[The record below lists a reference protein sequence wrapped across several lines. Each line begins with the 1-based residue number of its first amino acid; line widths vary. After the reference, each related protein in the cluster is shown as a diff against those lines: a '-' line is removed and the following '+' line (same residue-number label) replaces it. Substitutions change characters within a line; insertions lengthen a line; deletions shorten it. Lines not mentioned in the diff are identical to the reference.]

1 LPIFYFGE
9 QMHPSEKILALWKK
23 RGFKEP
29 TEVQKRAYHPI
40 RDRKNALIVAPTGSG
55 KTEAAL
61 LPLLERILAEGAKP
75 IALLYITP
83 LRALN
88 RDLLER
94 IKWWGES
101 LGLTVDVRHGDTSQ
115 YRRSKQAA
123 EPPHVL
129 ITTPETL
136 QAILP
141 AQKMGEHL
149 KNVQAVIV
157 DEIHEL
163 VGEKRGY
170 QLAIALERL
179 EKKVGHPF
187 QRVGI
192 SATVGSPR
200 LTAKFLAGTGRSA
213 EIIDVSAKKQYDIRV
228 LYPRPTEEDKNAAA
242 EMSINPEVY
251 ARLRAMQ
258 EILKKH
264 KQVITFVNTRN
275 MAEHLSLYFSA
286 LHDSTDVHHSSLA
299 RKVRQRVEKSFKE
312 GETRHLIATSSMEL
326 GIDVGEVDAVI
337 QYGSPRQVTRLI
349 QRVGRAGHRYDRV
362 SVGYIIATDPHDF
375 VEAAVIAKRAMEK
388 RLEPARQ
395 EKNALDVLAHQI
407 VGILM
412 DHGEVTLEE
421 AFRIVRGAQPYE
433 TLSEDDFIS
442 VVEQVESEKYLR
454 IVGDRIRRT
463 KDSWRYYYGNLS
475 MIPDSERFLVIDVV
489 SNNKIAS
496 LDEDFVSSYLS
507 NGVVFVVKGRPWR
520 VISIENQKVYV
531 EPSESMVGAIPSW
544 IGEMIPVEEE
554 VAREV
559 AAERRR
565 MRNGAPSVTDVAN
578 MADIDAASKQFKDA
592 PSENE
597 VRIEESDRFVVM
609 HVPLGSRGN
618 ATLGRIIA
626 AEITR
631 RYGIPVRM
639 FSSPYAV
646 ILEFESEGFGAENV
660 KKVLLSINPEL
671 VDLVLENAITK
682 TNMFKWRFIHVA
694 RRFGLISKH
703 AKLEK
708 INIRKILDALVG
720 SPIHRE
726 AWKEI
731 LHDKLDLE
739 AVKRFFS
746 GLEAGKYRVTTG
758 KISKVGKYE
767 LSHALNAPELV
778 NPDTPEHTILDLF
791 KKRVLEKEITLL
803 CTSCGTEM
811 HRKVKDLPEH
821 PKCIRCGSPLL
832 AVVYDPEAARKILSK
847 KRPGK
852 KDQTK
857 MMELIRNAELVRE
870 FGKKAIITMAVPGV
884 GSQTAAR
891 ILRVPYDN
899 EDEFWK
905 ALLDA
910 ERTYFRTKMFW
921 QK

>member
-1 LPIFYFGE
+1 
-9 QMHPSEKILALWKK
+9 MRPSDKILELWKQ

-29 TEVQKRAYHPI
+29 TEVQKRAYYPI
-40 RDRKNALIVAPTGSG
+40 REGKNVLIVAPTGSG

-61 LPLLERILAEGAKP
+61 LPLLERILTEGAKP

-88 RDLLER
+88 RDMLER

-101 LGLTVDVRHGDTSQ
+101 LGLKVDVRHGDTSQ
-115 YRRSKQAA
+115 YRRSKQAS
-123 EPPHVL
+123 EPPHIL

-136 QAILP
+136 QTILP

-149 KNVQAVIV
+149 KNVKAVIV

-179 EKKVGHPF
+179 EKKVGHSF

-192 SATVGSPR
+192 SATVGSPE
-200 LTAKFLAGTGRSA
+200 LTAQFLVGAGREA
-213 EIIDVSAKKQYDIRV
+213 EIIDVSAKKQYDIKV
-228 LYPRPTEEDKNAAA
+228 LYPRPTEDDKKAAA
-242 EMSINPEVY
+242 EMGINAEVY

-264 KQVITFVNTRN
+264 RQVITFVNTRN

-299 RKVRQRVEKSFKE
+299 RNVRERVEKSFKE

-349 QRVGRAGHRYDRV
+349 QRVGRAGHRYDKV

-407 VGILM
+407 VGLLM
-412 DHGEVTLEE
+412 DHGEITLEE
-421 AFRIVRGAQPYE
+421 AFRIVRRAQPYE
-433 TLSEDDFIS
+433 TLSEDEFIS
-442 VVEQVESEKYLR
+442 VVEQVESERYLR

-463 KDSWRYYYGNLS
+463 RDSWRYYYGNLS

-496 LDEDFVSSYLS
+496 LDEDFVSSYLG

-520 VISIENQKVYV
+520 VISIEDQKVYV
-531 EPSESMVGAIPSW
+531 EPSESMIGAIPSW

-565 MRNGAPSVTDVAN
+565 MRDGAPSVTDVASIS
-578 MADIDAASKQFKDA
+578 DIDAAAQQFKDA

-597 VRIEESDRFVVM
+597 VRVEESDRFVVI

-618 ATLGRIIA
+618 ATLGRILA

-639 FSSPYAV
+639 FSSPYAI

-671 VDLVLENAITK
+671 ADLVLENAITK

-720 SPIHRE
+720 SPVHKE

-731 LHDKLDLE
+731 LHDKLDLD

-746 GLEAGKYRVTTG
+746 DLEAGKYRVTTG

-811 HRKVKDLPEH
+811 RRKVKDLPEH
-821 PKCIRCGSPLL
+821 PKCIKCGSPLL
-832 AVVYDPEAARKILSK
+832 AVVHDPDAARKILAK

-852 KDQTK
+852 KDQAK

-891 ILRVPYDN
+891 ILRVPYEN

>member
-1 LPIFYFGE
+1 
-9 QMHPSEKILALWKK
+9 MLA
-23 RGFKEP
+23 G
-29 TEVQKRAYHPI
+29 
-40 RDRKNALIVAPTGSG
+40 
-55 KTEAAL
+55 
-61 LPLLERILAEGAKP
+61 GAKP
-75 IALLYITP
+75 IALIYITP

-88 RDLLER
+88 RDMLER

-101 LGLTVDVRHGDTSQ
+101 LGLKVDVRHGDTSQ

-123 EPPHVL
+123 EPPHIL

-157 DEIHEL
+157 DEIHEM

-179 EKKVGHPF
+179 ERKIGHSF

-192 SATVGSPR
+192 SATVGSPE
-200 LTAKFLAGTGRSA
+200 LTAKFLAGMGRSA
-213 EIIDVSAKKQYDIRV
+213 EIIDVSAKKQYNIRV
-228 LYPRPTEEDKNAAA
+228 LYPRPTEEDKKAAT

-258 EILKKH
+258 EILERH

-299 RKVRQRVEKSFKE
+299 RNVRQRVEESFKE
-312 GETRHLIATSSMEL
+312 GKTRHLIATSSMEL

-349 QRVGRAGHRYDRV
+349 QRVGRAGHRYDKV
-362 SVGYIIATDPHDF
+362 SVGYVIATDPHDF

-407 VGILM
+407 VGLLM
-412 DHGEVTLEE
+412 DHGEITLEE
-421 AFRIVRGAQPYE
+421 AFRIVRRAQPYE
-433 TLSEDDFIS
+433 TLSEDEFIS
-442 VVEQVESEKYLR
+442 VVEQVESERYLR
-454 IVGDRIRRT
+454 ILGDRIRRT
-463 KDSWRYYYGNLS
+463 RDSWRYYYGNLS

-496 LDEDFVSSYLS
+496 LDEDFVSSYLG

-520 VISIENQKVYV
+520 VISIEDQKVYV
-531 EPSESMVGAIPSW
+531 EPSDSMVGAIPSW
-544 IGEMIPVEEE
+544 IGEMI
-554 VAREV
+554 
-559 AAERRR
+559 
-565 MRNGAPSVTDVAN
+565 
-578 MADIDAASKQFKDA
+578 
-592 PSENE
+592 
-597 VRIEESDRFVVM
+597 RFVVI

-618 ATLGRIIA
+618 ATLGRILA

-646 ILEFESEGFGAENV
+646 ILEFESEGFGTENV
-660 KKVLLSINPEL
+660 KRVLLSINPEL
-671 VDLVLENAITK
+671 ADLVLENAITK

-708 INIRKILDALVG
+708 INVRKLLDALVG
-720 SPIHRE
+720 SPIHKE

-731 LHDKLDLE
+731 LHEKLDLD

-746 GLEAGKYRVTTG
+746 DLEAGKYRV
-758 KISKVGKYE
+758 
-767 LSHALNAPELV
+767 
-778 NPDTPEHTILDLF
+778 DTPEHTILDLF
-791 KKRVLEKEITLL
+791 KKRV
-803 CTSCGTEM
+803 
-811 HRKVKDLPEH
+811 HRKVKDLPEL
-821 PKCIRCGSPLL
+821 PKCIKCGSPLL
-832 AVVYDPEAARKILSK
+832 AVVHDPNAARKILSK

-852 KDQTK
+852 KDQAK

-870 FGKKAIITMAVPGV
+870 FGKKAIVTMAVPGV

-891 ILRVPYDN
+891 ILRVPYEN

>member
-1 LPIFYFGE
+1 
-9 QMHPSEKILALWKK
+9 MNPSDKIYQLWQE

-29 TEVQKRAYHPI
+29 TDVQKQAYGPI
-40 RDRKNALIVAPTGSG
+40 SSGKNVLIVAPTGSG

-61 LPLLERILAEGAKP
+61 LPVLERILSNNAEP
-75 IALLYITP
+75 ISVLYITP

-88 RDLLER
+88 RDMLDR
-94 IKWWGES
+94 IKWWGEA
-101 LGLTVDVRHGDTSQ
+101 LGLRVDVRHGDTSQ
-115 YRRSKQAA
+115 YRRSKQAS
-123 EPPHVL
+123 EPPHIL

-149 KNVQAVIV
+149 KNVQTVII

-179 EKKVGHPF
+179 EEKIGHSF

-192 SATVGSPR
+192 SATVGSPK
-200 LTAKFLAGTGRSA
+200 LTARFLAGSERTA
-213 EIIDVSAKKQYDIRV
+213 EIIDVSAKKEYSVRV
-228 LYPRPTEEDKNAAA
+228 LYPRPNAEDKKAAA
-242 EMSINPEVY
+242 EMGMNPDVY
-251 ARLRAMQ
+251 IRLKAMS

-286 LHDSTDVHHSSLA
+286 FHDSTDVHHSSLS
-299 RKVRQRVEKSFKE
+299 RSVRLNVEETFKR
-312 GETRHLIATSSMEL
+312 GEIKHLIATSSMEL

-362 SVGYIIATDPHDF
+362 SIGYIIALDANDF
-375 VEAAVIAKRAMEK
+375 VEAAIIAKRAKEK

-395 EKNALDVLAHQI
+395 ETNALDVLAHQI

-412 DHGEVTLEE
+412 DWGEMRLED
-421 AFRIVRGAQPYE
+421 AYRIVKRAQPYE
-433 TLSEDDFIS
+433 TLE
-442 VVEQVESEKYLR
+442 ESEFMDVVTQLESERFLR
-454 IVGDRIRRT
+454 VVGDRIRRT
-463 KDSWRYYYGNLS
+463 RDTWRYYYGNLS
-475 MIPDSERFLVIDVV
+475 MIPDNEKFLVIDVV
-489 SNNKIAS
+489 SSNRIAS
-496 LDEDFVSSYLS
+496 LDEDFVSTYL
-507 NGVVFVVKGRPWR
+507 GTGTVFVVKGRPWR
-520 VISIENQKVYV
+520 VISIEDQKVYV
-531 EPSESMVGAIPSW
+531 EPSESVVGAIPSW

-565 MRNGAPSVTDVAN
+565 MRDGTASVTDIASIS
-578 MADIDAASKQFKDA
+578 DISAAAEQFRDA
-592 PSENE
+592 PSENT
-597 VRIEESDRFVVM
+597 VRIEESERFVVI

-618 ATLGRIIA
+618 ATLGRILA

-631 RYGIPVRM
+631 RYGLPVRM
-639 FSSPYAV
+639 FSSPYAI
-646 ILEFESEGFGAENV
+646 ILEFESEGFGAESV
-660 KKVLLSINPEL
+660 AQILRSINPEL
-671 VDLVLENAITK
+671 ADLVLENAITK

-708 INIRKILDALVG
+708 INVRKLLDALVG

-731 LHDKLDLE
+731 LHEKLDLD
-739 AVKRFFS
+739 AVKRFLRD
-746 GLEAGKYRVTTG
+746 LEAGKYSVETR
-758 KISKVGKYE
+758 KEISKVGKYE

-791 KKRVLEKEITLL
+791 KKRVLEKEVTLL
-803 CTSCGTEM
+803 CTSCGT
-811 HRKVKDLPEH
+811 HFRRKVKDVADR
-821 PKCIRCGSPLL
+821 PKCIRCGSPMV
-832 AVVYDPEAARKILSK
+832 AVVHDPEDAWKILQK
-847 KRPGK
+847 KRPSK
-852 KDQTK
+852 KDQTRI
-857 MMELIRNAELVRE
+857 MELIRNAELVGE
-870 FGKKAIITMAVPGV
+870 FGKRAIITMAVPGI

-891 ILRVPYDN
+891 ILRVPYQND
-899 EDEFWK
+899 DEFWK

-921 QK
+921 KK

>member
-1 LPIFYFGE
+1 MPIFYFGE

-40 RDRKNALIVAPTGSG
+40 RDGKNALIVAPTGSG

-187 QRVGI
+187 QRAGI